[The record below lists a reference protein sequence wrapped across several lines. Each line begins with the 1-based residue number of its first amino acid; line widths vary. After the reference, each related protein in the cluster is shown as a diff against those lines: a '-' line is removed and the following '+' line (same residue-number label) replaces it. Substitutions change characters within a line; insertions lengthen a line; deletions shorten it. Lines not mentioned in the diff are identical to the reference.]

1 MRQGYDEL
9 MAQNWIEQFRRYW
22 IVCNHSA
29 PIRTKFMPSAIWYD
43 NMGPFGGINSSWSDG
58 GVPSNV
64 WWRRC
69 DSYIAN
75 NRRLLR

>member
-9 MAQNWIEQFRRYW
+9 MAQNWIEQFRRNW
-22 IVCNHSA
+22 IRNQYSA
-29 PIRTKFMPSAIWYD
+29 PIRTKFMPGATWY
-43 NMGPFGGINSSWSDG
+43 NELGPFGGINFSWSDG
-58 GVPSNV
+58 GVPSEV
-64 WWRRC
+64 WWVRC